1 MDKRMNWEQ
10 LLSAETQVPREAEPE
25 EFAKYPIDD
34 LEKDYKAI
42 ISSAAFRRLQDKTQ
56 VFPLDKSDFV
66 RTRLTHSLEVSTIAR
81 QLGIMVTQNTTPYLP
96 EEFKLTEQ
104 KNELVERIPL
114 VLSCA
119 GLLHDLGN
127 PPFGHFG
134 EVVIGEWFQNELRK
148 KEFCYKDIPITD
160 ILSEQMKLDLEN
172 FEGNAQALRILSKIR
187 NKGKS
192 HEINL
197 TTGVIGALIKYPTS
211 SLKFTGR
218 ENPDIRKHK
227 LGYFCAEQETFEKVS
242 KETGTWIGQDD
253 VARHPLT
260 FLMEAADDIAYS
272 TADLEDAFKKKLFTL
287 KEFIEYYEA
296 SMGNDKKARLLI
308 ENLQERLDGV
318 WDDESEMIA
327 FQNWMDYVRGWF
339 MYCVAFNF
347 SRNYQNI
354 MDGKFQQELI
364 SGTFHE
370 KSMQIFKDAMTEF
383 VYEDAEIV
391 KLELSAK
398 RIISTL
404 LDDFIDAVIYMD
416 ETDKRY
422 KPNKAQKKLC
432 SLIPDNLK
440 ADYANAKTDDVG
452 YNLYLRFLM
461 ITDFISGMTDSYA
474 KNLYQELNAY

>member
-1 MDKRMNWEQ
+1 MEIRMNWEQ
-10 LLSAETQVPREAEPE
+10 LLSTETQVKREVEPE
-25 EFAKYPIDD
+25 DFAKYPMDD

-81 QLGIMVTQNTTPYLP
+81 QLGIMITRNATGYLP
-96 EEFKLTEQ
+96 DDFKN
-104 KNELVERIPL
+104 KDGKDKLVEKIPE

-134 EVVIGEWFQNELRK
+134 EVVIGDWFKNEFQK
-148 KEFCYKDIPITD
+148 EEFCYKKIAIRELLT
-160 ILSEQMKLDLEN
+160 EQMQSDLKN

-197 TTGVIGALIKYPTS
+197 TTGVIGALIKYPTD
-211 SLKFTGR
+211 SLHVTNKKD
-218 ENPDIRKHK
+218 PDIRRHK
-227 LGYFCAEQETFEKVS
+227 LGYYFAEQETFEKVS
-242 KETGTWIGQDD
+242 KETGTWIDEKN

-272 TADLEDAFKKKLFTL
+272 TADLEDALKKKMFSL
-287 KEFIEYYEA
+287 KEFIAYFK
-296 SMGNDKKARLLI
+296 GNLEDDEKAQLLI
-308 ENLQERLDGV
+308 KDLERRLENVQDE
-318 WDDESEMIA
+318 ESEMIA
-327 FQNWMDYVRGWF
+327 FQNWMDYARGWF
-339 MYCVAFNF
+339 MYCVTYSF
-347 SRNYQNI
+347 SRNYKSI
-354 MDGKFQQELI
+354 MNGEFQRELMQ
-364 SGTFHE
+364 GTFHE
-370 KSMQIFKDAMTEF
+370 KSMKIFKNAMVEF
-383 VYEDAEIV
+383 VYEQPEIV

-398 RIISTL
+398 KIISTL
-404 LDDFIDAVIYMD
+404 LDDFIYAVIYMD
-416 ETDKRY
+416 ETEEEY
-422 KPNKAQKKLC
+422 KNHQFQKKLC

-440 ADYANAKTDDVG
+440 ADYEKAKTNDEG
-452 YNLYLRFLM
+452 YNLYLRMMM

>member
-1 MDKRMNWEQ
+1 MERRMRWEQ
-10 LLSAETQVPREAEPE
+10 LLSAETQVLREKEPE

-81 QLGIMVTQNTTPYLP
+81 QLGIMITQNKTPFLP
-96 EEFKLTEQ
+96 EEFRGKGQ
-104 KNELVERIPL
+104 KNALAEKIPI

-134 EVVIGEWFQNELRK
+134 EVIIGEWFQNELQK
-148 KEFCYKDIPITD
+148 EEFCYKGTRVAEL
-160 ILSEQMKLDLEN
+160 LSEQMKRDLEN
-172 FEGNAQALRILSKIR
+172 FEGNAQALRILSKIKK
-187 NKGKS
+187 KGKS

-211 SLKFTGR
+211 SLQFT
-218 ENPDIRKHK
+218 NKDDPDIRKHK
-227 LGYFCAEQETFEKVS
+227 LGYFYAEKETFEKVS
-242 KETGTWIGQDD
+242 KETGTWFGPEN

-260 FLMEAADDIAYS
+260 FLMEAADDIAYA
-272 TADLEDAFKKKLFTL
+272 TADLEDALKKKLFSL
-287 KEFIEYYEA
+287 KEFIDYYK
-296 SMGNDKKARLLI
+296 SKMGSDGKAKLLI
-308 ENLQERLDGV
+308 DNLEERVEGV
-318 WDDESEMIA
+318 SDDESKMIA
-327 FQNWMDYVRGWF
+327 FQNWMDYARGWF

-347 SRNYQNI
+347 SKNYQAI
-354 MDGKFQQELI
+354 MHGEFQQELI

-370 KSMQIFKDAMTEF
+370 KAMQIFKDAMVEF
-383 VYEDAEIV
+383 VYEEAEIV
-391 KLELSAK
+391 KLELAAK
-398 RIISTL
+398 KILSTL
-404 LDDFIDAVIYMD
+404 LDDFIYAVIYMD
-416 ETDKRY
+416 ETDEGY
-422 KPNKAQKKLC
+422 TLNKVQKKMC

-440 ADYANAKTDDVG
+440 ADYKNARTEDAS

-461 ITDFISGMTDSYA
+461 VTDFISGMTDSYA